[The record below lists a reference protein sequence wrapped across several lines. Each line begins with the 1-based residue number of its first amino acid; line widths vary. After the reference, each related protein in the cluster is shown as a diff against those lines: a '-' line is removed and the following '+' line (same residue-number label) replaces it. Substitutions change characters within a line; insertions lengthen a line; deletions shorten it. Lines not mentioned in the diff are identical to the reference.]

1 MNRLKTIQEITQ
13 NLTNFSNKVK
23 FDNKQGLFDIN
34 VHAENFY
41 CGLLNA
47 IFNIQLINANYNRR
61 TYILDL
67 IDDTNRIGVEVTSV
81 ASIQKIQQFIHKII
95 EHKLFE
101 KYNLFY
107 FLIITEKQKN
117 YKQEIFEKIQDK
129 FKLEIIDNN
138 DLIQIITTLPETRIA
153 SINEY
158 IKDNLNKLF
167 TYFAELIQRIKD
179 IASSEKFFHQKI
191 FDLYACSIDYEKNS
205 KTSFTFAVL
214 QNKFLFAS
222 TSKAASEL
230 IYERADYQ
238 KPNMGLTAWKN
249 YPNGKISKNDVLI
262 SKNYLDENEL
272 GILNKLVS
280 MIFDYAILHAQ
291 RQIPM
296 KMSDLEKKI
305 NDLLNISEEQ
315 IITGKFTLQLAEQH
329 AISEYEKY
337 INSGAKIDIN
347 EKGNDYIY
355 LRNLSIENLRT
366 FGKRQ
371 TISFTDKDNKP
382 NLWNII
388 IGDNGIG
395 KTSILKALSL
405 PLIRPWGNIDWI
417 WKIDFRTF
425 ERYNS
430 KMPLID
436 IEFEYNKSNST
447 QIDVLHLDVFT
458 NRDLHYKFKNK
469 QLDYEEQNKTEE
481 AYSRTFLLF
490 AYGASRHISTKGIS
504 VENDFSAQTIFDDN
518 ATLMNAEEWIIL
530 SDFKAKKDKKYS
542 NIFIKIKEIIKLLL
556 KDEIFDLDVKIINDT
571 PKVLFK
577 TQYGLVNLHELSLGY
592 KTLLSWVIDFAKG
605 MLEKYSESKN
615 PLQEPAICLIDEIDL
630 HIHPALQNK
639 VIKFLSETFTKTQF
653 IVTAHSP
660 LIVQALENANI
671 ILLKDKEKSVEVQQ
685 NIIDIRNWR
694 IDQILM
700 SDLFGL
706 QDVYSVETQIKL
718 ERRVNLLRKDSLTES
733 EQIELAQLN
742 EFVDNLPIGNNQNEI
757 EGFALLRQ
765 FAQKIAKNQIK

>member
-1 MNRLKTIQEITQ
+1 MSRRRLLIDSES
-13 NLTNFSNKVK
+13 NSNKIVESR
-23 FDNKQGLFDIN
+23 DN
-34 VHAENFY
+34 Y
-41 CGLLNA
+41 
-47 IFNIQLINANYNRR
+47 
-61 TYILDL
+61 
-67 IDDTNRIGVEVTSV
+67 
-81 ASIQKIQQFIHKII
+81 FI
-95 EHKLFE
+95 
-101 KYNLFY
+101 
-107 FLIITEKQKN
+107 
-117 YKQEIFEKIQDK
+117 
-129 FKLEIIDNN
+129 
-138 DLIQIITTLPETRIA
+138 
-153 SINEY
+153 
-158 IKDNLNKLF
+158 
-167 TYFAELIQRIKD
+167 ELIQRIKD
-179 IASSEKFFHQKI
+179 IASSEKAFHQKI
-191 FDLYACSIDYEKNS
+191 ANLYSCSIDYESNT
-205 KTSFTFAVL
+205 KTSITFATL
-214 QNKFLFAS
+214 QNKFLFAATEKFS
-222 TSKAASEL
+222 AEL
-230 IYERADYQ
+230 IFERANSQ
-238 KPNMGLTAWKN
+238 KPNMGLTSWKN
-249 YPNGKISKNDVLI
+249 YPNGKITKSDVLI
-262 SKNYLDENEL
+262 SKNYLTENEL
-272 GILNKLVS
+272 NILNKLVS
-280 MIFDYAILHAQ
+280 MIFDYAILQAQ

-296 KMSDLEKKI
+296 KISDLEKKI
-305 NDLLNISEEQ
+305 NDLLNISEELVFSEKITTQ
-315 IITGKFTLQLAEQH
+315 IAHQH
-329 AISEYEKY
+329 AKIEYDKY
-337 INSGAKIDIN
+337 LSSGAKINIS
-347 EKGNDYIY
+347 EKGNEYIY

-371 TISFTDKDNKP
+371 TISFTDKNDKP
-382 NLWNII
+382 YLWNII

-430 KMPLID
+430 EIPQID
-436 IEFEYNKSNST
+436 IEFEYCNSNSKQEDT
-447 QIDVLHLDVFT
+447 LHFNVNT
-458 NRDLHYKFKNK
+458 NKGLEYNFKNK
-469 QLDYEEQNKTEE
+469 SLDHNEQSKIEES
-481 AYSRTFLLF
+481 YSKSFILF

-530 SDFKAKKDKKYS
+530 SDFKAKKDKKYRNS
-542 NIFIKIKEIIKLLL
+542 FIKVKEIIKLLL
-556 KDEIFDLDVKIINDT
+556 KDEILDIDIKIINDT
-571 PKVLFK
+571 PKVLFE
-577 TQYGLVNLHELSLGY
+577 TQYGWVNLHELSLGY
-592 KTLLSWVIDFAKG
+592 KTLLSWVVDFVKG

-671 ILLKDKEKSVEVQQ
+671 ILLKDKGKSVEVQQ

-718 ERRVNLLRKDSLTES
+718 ERRENLLRKDNLTEN
-733 EQIELAQLN
+733 EQVELNQLN

-765 FAQKIAKNQIK
+765 FAQNIAKKQEK